1 MPNVQSGGR
10 YTTYVDKPETGLES
24 SLGFMLQKKLQE
36 QQRKQELQDTIK
48 KAVIESV
55 LAGKGK
61 FKTPVDM
68 NQLIAGGQLPD
79 LNQFEATPNY
89 SQMKSVLGM
98 QDLARKMENQRRLGV
113 MGNQEAPSEE
123 DVSTFTP
130 QLQKT
135 VLGGAEGG
143 QVMLPKGATF
153 GEGNILSLEG
163 QGIGSYLPGYE
174 PKTLPVLP
182 EEIAGAMREK
192 FAGGIGK
199 EELQR
204 KALGLPRFS
213 GRATQNQLVVLA
225 TKLAQAE
232 NPMAGEKE
240 IQAKIPT
247 AQKMLEGNIF
257 SGQALG
263 ISKGEYTPEQEKLIQ
278 DNMEAY
284 PDKTEDEIIAA
295 LEEQGY
301 L

>member
-1 MPNVQSGGR
+1 L
-10 YTTYVDKPETGLES
+10 T
-24 SLGFMLQKKLQE
+24 
-36 QQRKQELQDTIK
+36 
-48 KAVIESV
+48 
-55 LAGKGK
+55 GKGK

-98 QDLARKMENQRRLGV
+98 QDLTRKMENQRKLGV
-113 MGNQEAPSEE
+113 MAGQEAPSPEE
-123 DVSTFTP
+123 VAQFTP
-130 QLQKT
+130 QLQKPI
-135 VLGGAEGG
+135 LGMGG
-143 QVMLPKGATF
+143 QATGGEVVLPKGASFTDGQMLSPT
-153 GEGNILSLEG
+153 GE
-163 QGIGSYLPGYE
+163 QIGEYMPGYE
-174 PKTLPVLP
+174 PKQVGNFPVGQ
-182 EEIAGAMREK
+182 EEIVNALREK

-213 GRATQNQLVVLA
+213 GRATQNQLVALA

-232 NPMAGEKE
+232 NPIAGEKE

-278 DNMEAY
+278 DNMDAY
-284 PDKTEDEIIAA
+284 PDKTEDEIIEA
-295 LEEQGY
+295 LQEQGY